1 MGRIKESNR
10 EEHMD
15 KNKIIAAIVA
25 VIAALGG
32 LWVALTG
39 GETPAETPAAE
50 ATAPAAETPVAPAP
64 EAPAAPAAGEPAA
77 SEQPAPEAAAPA
89 AGA

>member
-1 MGRIKESNR
+1 
-10 EEHMD
+10 MD

-25 VIAALGG
+25 IVVALGG

-39 GETPAETPAAE
+39 DEAPAETPAAE
-50 ATAPAAETPVAPAP
+50 ATAPAAEAPAAPAP
-64 EAPAAPAAGEPAA
+64 EAPAAPAAGEPAT
-77 SEQPAPEAAAPA
+77 SEPPALEVVAPA

>member
-1 MGRIKESNR
+1 
-10 EEHMD
+10 MD
-15 KNKIIAAIVA
+15 KNKIIAAVVA

-50 ATAPAAETPVAPAP
+50 APAAPAP
-64 EAPAAPAAGEPAA
+64 EAPAAPAAEAATPEQPALEVVAPAA
-77 SEQPAPEAAAPA
+77 SS
-89 AGA
+89 